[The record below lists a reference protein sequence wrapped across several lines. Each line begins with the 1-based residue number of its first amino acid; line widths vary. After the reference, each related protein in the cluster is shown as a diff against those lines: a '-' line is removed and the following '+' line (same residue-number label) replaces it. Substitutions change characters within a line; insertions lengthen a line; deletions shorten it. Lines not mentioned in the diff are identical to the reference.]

1 MSMSF
6 AFKTG
11 DPGART
17 MRRMNTPSPTQC
29 PFHADAPSPA
39 PVLHPPGV
47 WPPGPRAGLTGWGL
61 LRAMS
66 RDLVG
71 TLAGWRQTYGDVV
84 HLRMWPEHAVVVTDP
99 QLVREL
105 LVTHHDALVRW
116 ERGIRVFGEVHGHSV
131 LIAEGG
137 AWRDKRHALQPG
149 FMPKAVQGFV
159 PTIAAAAGHALA
171 QWPAHDPRWPIE
183 SALTSLA
190 MDVIVRTMFSD
201 AIGDDTRDAEA
212 AVRTVSAAANAE
224 FYQPWS
230 APDWMPWKRR
240 KARAS
245 AVLYGLIDRQ
255 LHARLDVPD
264 SAWPDDLLSRLLR
277 LHRANAR
284 IWPLRAVHDE
294 CMTAFLAGHETT
306 AATLTWW
313 AWCMASNPAA
323 QAAARDEVERVLG
336 GRAPTAQTRPLLRY
350 LTQTLEETLRLYPAA
365 PILISR
371 RALRPIALGGWQL
384 PARTLFMLPL
394 QLMHDDPRWFS
405 EPHAFRPE
413 RFDEAAPAVPRGA
426 YMPFGT
432 GPRVCLGQH
441 LATTEMTVIAAM
453 LLQRFELKVPAGM
466 AAPRP
471 VLNVTL
477 RPDRPLQLGIA
488 AISSDPA
495 KVPAGRSVTASPAS
509 PTPE

>member
-1 MSMSF
+1 M
-6 AFKTG
+6 
-11 DPGART
+11 
-17 MRRMNTPSPTQC
+17 
-29 PFHADAPSPA
+29 
-39 PVLHPPGV
+39 
-47 WPPGPRAGLTGWGL
+47 
-61 LRAMS
+61 
-66 RDLVG
+66 
-71 TLAGWRQTYGDVV
+71 
-84 HLRMWPEHAVVVTDP
+84 VTDP

-149 FMPKAVQGFV
+149 FMPKA
-159 PTIAAAAGHALA
+159 
-171 QWPAHDPRWPIE
+171 
-183 SALTSLA
+183 
-190 MDVIVRTMFSD
+190 
-201 AIGDDTRDAEA
+201 
-212 AVRTVSAAANAE
+212 
-224 FYQPWS
+224 
-230 APDWMPWKRR
+230 
-240 KARAS
+240 
-245 AVLYGLIDRQ
+245 
-255 LHARLDVPD
+255 
-264 SAWPDDLLSRLLR
+264 
-277 LHRANAR
+277 
-284 IWPLRAVHDE
+284 
-294 CMTAFLAGHETT
+294 
-306 AATLTWW
+306 
-313 AWCMASNPAA
+313 A
-323 QAAARDEVERVLG
+323 QAAAREEVKRVLG

-350 LTQTLEETLRLYPAA
+350 LAQTLEETLRLYPAA

-441 LATTEMTVIAAM
+441 LATTEMTVIDAM
-453 LLQRFELKVPAGM
+453 LLQRFELAVPAGM

-477 RPDRPLQLGIA
+477 RPDRPLHLGIA
-488 AISSDPA
+488 AISPDP
-495 KVPAGRSVTASPAS
+495 VEGPRRDRSVTASPAP